1 MKVFAIGGATQG
13 IFLQNAGADTMT
25 INKRNAAQ
33 TFMLFESGQKVEIE
47 ELFYLTGGGA
57 TNSAV
62 SFKRLG
68 FDVSCFCTIGTDAA
82 GKTVLADL
90 ATEGVNTTLIKQTP
104 DHPTGVSCILNTP
117 HGERTVFAYR
127 GA

>member
-1 MKVFAIGGATQG
+1 MKVFAIGGTTQD

-33 TFMLFESGQKVEIE
+33 TYMLFESGQKVEIE
-47 ELFYLTGGGA
+47 ELYYLTGGGA

-82 GKTVLADL
+82 GKIIIENLA
-90 ATEGVNTTLIKQTP
+90 AEGVNTAFIRKTS
-104 DHPTGVSCILNTP
+104 DHPTGISCILNTQ

-127 GA
+127 G